1 MNIETQRLLLIACTK
16 EITEAVLAGDN
27 AIKELLNVNIPTK
40 WTEFGEPAF
49 RFTLARLSEQP
60 DEFMWWAYLP
70 IYKADNMLVGSCGFK
85 GVPTDTGMVEIG
97 YEVAESYRNKGLAT
111 EFATALIDFAFSH
124 PQVTMVQAH
133 TLAVENASC
142 AVLQRC
148 GMQKMETL
156 EDPDDGLIWRWELKR
171 NS

>member
-1 MNIETQRLLLIACTK
+1 
-16 EITEAVLAGDN
+16 
-27 AIKELLNVNIPTK
+27 
-40 WTEFGEPAF
+40 
-49 RFTLARLSEQP
+49 
-60 DEFMWWAYLP
+60 
-70 IYKADNMLVGSCGFK
+70 
-85 GVPTDTGMVEIG
+85 MVEIG

-111 EFATALIDFAFSH
+111 EFASALIDFAFSH
-124 PQVTMVQAH
+124 PQVTTVQAH

-142 AVLQRC
+142 VVLQRC